1 MCGGASKIGVFR
13 LIAEKGES
21 GLAEEVA
28 GPADALQ
35 QQALHLLQ
43 RPLLELA
50 HPLLADAE
58 GFAELLQR
66 GAVVGEAPR
75 ADDGLLAL
83 AQLQQGLP
91 DPLVSGQAVVAGANP
106 VSRPYPTVSQLVPP

>member
-1 MCGGASKIGVFR
+1 MIDCDLLCSLSCIQLCFVFYFVFFKQSTAYEMR
-13 LIAEKGES
+13 ISDWSSDVCSSDLF
-21 GLAEEVA
+21 
-28 GPADALQ
+28 
-35 QQALHLLQ
+35 

-83 AQLQQGLP
+83 AQLQQGLL
-91 DPLVSGQAVVAGANP
+91 DPLVAGQAVVDGDNQVFRA
-106 VSRPYPTVSQLVPP
+106 